1 MNTSSRSFAGWIDA
15 SPLTRFQITIFILCG
30 CVAFLDGLDSQSI
43 AIAAPLIVDALGL
56 QKTQLGVV
64 FSSGVLG
71 GVLSAL
77 ALGTL
82 ADRIGRKRVLV
93 AATALFGFGTL
104 GTAFAGSFMSLVL
117 WRVLAGVGL
126 GGAVPCFLALAS
138 EYAPARRR
146 ATISSLLWA
155 AFPLGGMAGG
165 FANGW
170 ILRHYDWHVIFVVGG
185 ALPLLCAVAVA
196 AWLPESTRF
205 LATRPGRQAALARI
219 ARRLGAPQDLCVSPD
234 EIRAEGV
241 PLRQLFANGRSAATL
256 LLSGAFF
263 TAFGTLAIAL
273 LWTPILLRQNG
284 IHASDAAI
292 VVGYHGLGA
301 LIGMGAVG
309 RLIER
314 FGSVRVLVPALL
326 AGAVS
331 IALTEVMGSSVL
343 GSAITMTLVGL
354 FVGIGAS
361 GAISLA
367 VLVFPSEIRS
377 TGVGWSMGAGRL
389 GQVVAPV
396 LIGVLIQHGVTV
408 EQVLLYTGVAPAVAA
423 LCIAVM
429 GIARLLPPREARTAR
444 SELAVH

>member
-1 MNTSSRSFAGWIDA
+1 MNTSSRSFAGWIDDN
-15 SPLTRFQITIFILCG
+15 PLSRFQIVIFILCG

-43 AIAAPLIVDALGL
+43 AIAAPFIVDALGL
-56 QKTQLGVV
+56 QKAQLGVV
-64 FSSGVLG
+64 FSSGLLG

-77 ALGTL
+77 ALGAL

-93 AATALFGFGTL
+93 GATALFGVGTL
-104 GTAFAGSFMSLVL
+104 ATVFANSFASLIV
-117 WRVLAGVGL
+117 WRVVAGIGL

-155 AFPLGGMAGG
+155 AFPLGGMVGG

-170 ILRHYDWHVIFVVGG
+170 IIRHYEWHMIFIVGG
-185 ALPLLCAVAVA
+185 TLPLLCAAAVA

-205 LATRPGRQAALARI
+205 LATRPQSQAALSRI
-219 ARRLGAPQDLCVSPD
+219 SRRLGAPQELTVAPEEARTES
-234 EIRAEGV
+234 V
-241 PLRQLFANGRSAATL
+241 PLRKLFANGRATATL

-263 TAFGTLAIAL
+263 TAFGTLAVAL

-301 LIGMGAVG
+301 LIGMGSVG

-314 FGSVRVLVPALL
+314 FGSVRVLVPALV

-331 IALTEVMGSSVL
+331 IALTGLTGTSVL

-361 GAISLA
+361 GSISLA
-367 VLVFPSEIRS
+367 VLLFPSEIRS
-377 TGVGWSMGAGRL
+377 TGVGWSMGVGRL
-389 GQVVAPV
+389 GQVVAPIV
-396 LIGVLIQHGVTV
+396 VGALIQHGVTV
-408 EQVLLYTGVAPAVAA
+408 EQILFYTGVAPAVAA

-429 GIARLLPPREARTAR
+429 AVARLLPPREARTAR
-444 SELAVH
+444 NELAMH